1 MRIKHSEGNY
11 SEAVALVPYIER
23 NIDET
28 LNDHDKEFVCPAGE
42 IWRLNAI
49 FVKYVSDATVG
60 NRQVVAEVQN
70 AAGSVL
76 GRISAGAVQAAS
88 LTRYYMFMQGTF
100 RETAFV
106 NGDIQ
111 VPIPQDS
118 YILSGSKLRVYDSAN
133 VAAGDDMTVAYS
145 IERMKGA

>member
-1 MRIKHSEGNY
+1 MRIQLENGNFVD
-11 SEAVALVPYIER
+11 AVALVPYIER

-42 IWRLNAI
+42 VWRLNAV

-76 GRISAGAVQAAS
+76 GRISAGAVRQRA
-88 LTRYYMFMQGTF
+88 
-100 RETAFV
+100 
-106 NGDIQ
+106 
-111 VPIPQDS
+111 
-118 YILSGSKLRVYDSAN
+118 
-133 VAAGDDMTVAYS
+133 
-145 IERMKGA
+145 